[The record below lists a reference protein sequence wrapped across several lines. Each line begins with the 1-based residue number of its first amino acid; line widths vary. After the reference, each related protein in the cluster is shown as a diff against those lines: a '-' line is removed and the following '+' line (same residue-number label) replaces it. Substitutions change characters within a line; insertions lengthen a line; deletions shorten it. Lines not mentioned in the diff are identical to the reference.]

1 MKLVTALV
9 VACMFFTA
17 SAYAVDPVRSETTC
31 EQLAETYAPT
41 AAAQE
46 RFADLAGSCEGVY
59 EVDGALYVRSQAVI
73 RARTGNRVKLYL
85 PATDHTFE
93 VNAEADGRVWVGSR
107 KMRVR
112 DMNRGDEIGIYL
124 SVEQFAEERV
134 EEIAFVTEDDHVE
147 DIVLAPVE
155 EVVALPTTG

>member
-41 AAAQE
+41 AAAKE
-46 RFADLAGSCEGVY
+46 RFSELEGSCEGVY
-59 EVDGALYVRSQAVI
+59 EVDGHLYVRSQAVI